1 MAWCDWDSGCKIR
14 ARAGT
19 LPMRVDD
26 VDRRNMRESRSGT
39 GPAPGRIRSA
49 GRCRVSAPVASRFL
63 PCGWRGRDG
72 RGESRRCCHHERCII
87 NLLSMSYRSVLEER
101 KMRWAGIVLA
111 VNGRLGCFDGTS
123 AGKRLV
129 AGEPKGAA
137 DQRSSEGGGAS
148 AAVIGPQT
156 GLAAGFDYEP
166 KKSRYAL
173 GTAASLPEIARSSCP
188 LTSSPNA
195 SLSSSPRAQSPSTP
209 V

>member
-1 MAWCDWDSGCKIR
+1 MQ
-14 ARAGT
+14 
-19 LPMRVDD
+19 VDD
-26 VDRRNMRESRSGT
+26 VDRRNMCESRSGT

-49 GRCRVSAPVASRFL
+49 GRCSVSAPVASRFL
-63 PCGWRGRDG
+63 PCGWGGRDG
-72 RGESRRCCHHERCII
+72 SGVDEGRPCCHWKRCII
-87 NLLSMSYRSVLEER
+87 NLLTVSYRRVWMKR

-137 DQRSSEGGGAS
+137 DRRSMEGGGAS
-148 AAVIGPQT
+148 AAVIGFARQ
-156 GLAAGFDYEP
+156 LAAGFDYEP

-173 GTAASLPEIARSSCP
+173 GKAASLPEIARSSCP